1 MVTGELGSEGMVC
14 DNGQDPEL
22 GTSSLLKKEVANE

>member
-1 MVTGELGSEGMVC
+1 MVTGELGSEGLVC

-22 GTSSLLKKEVANE
+22 GMSSLSSKEVANE